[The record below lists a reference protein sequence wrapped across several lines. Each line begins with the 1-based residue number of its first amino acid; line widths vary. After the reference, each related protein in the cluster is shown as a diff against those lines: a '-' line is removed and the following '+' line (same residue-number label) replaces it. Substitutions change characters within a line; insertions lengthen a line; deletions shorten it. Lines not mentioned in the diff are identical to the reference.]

1 MAAMAAMAAAGRFAT
16 VAAMS
21 KHLLIRTWLLAAAP
35 LALSACSLWPAKQ
48 AAEAPLPTQ
57 AAAKSTPATNSAAPA
72 EAGKAGAGRIG
83 AGELH
88 GVWECSFQI
97 RMGEDVANFTYTDQF
112 HSDGSLR
119 SQAYLVYDMPSTRQQ
134 YAYVLQGTGHW
145 RMEGDT
151 ITLIVPE
158 VVRQDRSR
166 QKNPELLKDK
176 DLVPEDL
183 SDTWTVQA
191 VQGSKMRVLVGSLAD
206 EMLCEKE

>member
-1 MAAMAAMAAAGRFAT
+1 
-16 VAAMS
+16 MS
-21 KHLLIRTWLLAAAP
+21 KPLLIRAWLLVLAP
-35 LALSACSLWPAKQ
+35 LALSACSLWPAKK
-48 AAEAPLPTQ
+48 AAEAPPPAQ
-57 AAAKSTPATNSAAPA
+57 AAAKSTPAANSAAPA
-72 EAGKAGAGRIG
+72 DAVGKAGAGRISP
-83 AGELH
+83 GELH
-88 GVWECSFQI
+88 GVWECSFQV

-119 SQAYLVYDMPSTRQQ
+119 SQAYLAYDMPSTRQQ
-134 YAYVLQGTGHW
+134 YAYVLQGTGKW

-191 VQGSKMRVLVGSLAD
+191 VQGSKMRVLAGSLAD

>member
-1 MAAMAAMAAAGRFAT
+1 
-16 VAAMS
+16 
-21 KHLLIRTWLLAAAP
+21 
-35 LALSACSLWPAKQ
+35 
-48 AAEAPLPTQ
+48 
-57 AAAKSTPATNSAAPA
+57 
-72 EAGKAGAGRIG
+72 
-83 AGELH
+83 
-88 GVWECSFQI
+88 
-97 RMGEDVANFTYTDQF
+97 
-112 HSDGSLR
+112 
-119 SQAYLVYDMPSTRQQ
+119 
-134 YAYVLQGTGHW
+134 
-145 RMEGDT
+145 MEGDT

>member
-1 MAAMAAMAAAGRFAT
+1 ML
-16 VAAMS
+16 
-21 KHLLIRTWLLAAAP
+21 KPLLIRAAVLAAAP
-35 LALSACSLWPAKQ
+35 LALGGCSLWPLKKAPAAPPAAQVAQVPAAPASAAAAK
-48 AAEAPLPTQ
+48 AEAP
-57 AAAKSTPATNSAAPA
+57 AARIAPA
-72 EAGKAGAGRIG
+72 
-83 AGELH
+83 ELH

-134 YAYVLQGTGHW
+134 YAYVLQGEGHW
-145 RMEGDT
+145 RMQDGT

-158 VVRQDRSR
+158 VVRQDRSK
-166 QKNPELLKDK
+166 QKNSELLKDK

-183 SDTWTVQA
+183 SDTWTVQVA
-191 VQGSKMRVLVGSLAD
+191 QGRKMRVLVGSLAD

>member
-1 MAAMAAMAAAGRFAT
+1 ML
-16 VAAMS
+16 
-21 KHLLIRTWLLAAAP
+21 KLLLIRTGLLVASSM
-35 LALSACSLWPAKQ
+35 ALWGCSLLPGKQ
-48 AAEAPLPTQ
+48 AAPAAPPV
-57 AAAKSTPATNSAAPA
+57 AAASSAASA
-72 EAGKAGAGRIG
+72 DAGKAAARIAPG
-83 AGELH
+83 DLH

-119 SQAYLVYDMPSTRQQ
+119 SQAYLVYDMPSTHQQ
-134 YAYVLQGTGHW
+134 YAYVLQGMGHW
-145 RMEGDT
+145 RMEGST

-158 VVRQDRSR
+158 VVRQDRSK
-166 QKNPELLKDK
+166 QKNTALLKDK

-191 VQGSKMRVLVGSLAD
+191 VQGRNMRVLAGSLAD